1 MYGRAIPPNIR
12 GKPSYCCTSCS
23 LLRVEVQAEML
34 YWQKNKNSITYILN
48 KKFLKDVH
56 YE

>member
-23 LLRVEVQAEML
+23 LLRVEMQAEML